1 MLSCP
6 GWQELFILL
15 FIQAE
20 RNVNPGK
27 DLLTT
32 LQLLV
37 RTIHQQLPYLITV
50 VMELW
55 FTIHFLEYIPQS

>member
-1 MLSCP
+1 MQHKAFNAEMLSCP
-6 GWQELFILL
+6 GQQELFIIL

-20 RNVNPGK
+20 RNVIPGK

-50 VMELW
+50 VMEL
-55 FTIHFLEYIPQS
+55 